1 MNQPVKQHSTFKD
14 NPPNRKN
21 VSFHTNGNRVEPV
34 DGSSLS
40 NRKQR
45 ENREKKKGNVQAAP
59 HAQAGGASGADSL
72 PCLYSNNS
80 GENVDETS
88 MEPLKIKGEKRV
100 DKDLNKLCPYHK
112 KQAEVLFRNTKA
124 FIDKYGLENVG
135 FLTLTFRDNVRDNKE
150 AGRRFNNMNGEFLS
164 EHFGGWM
171 LVKERQKRGAWHYH
185 LLVDCKTDIRTGID
199 FNAIKSGDYSS
210 ASAGLRRLWSLLRKE
225 LPKYNFGRAELLP
238 IRSNSEGLAR
248 YVGKYIAKHV
258 GGRIDEDKGVRLF
271 SCSKGFKAA
280 NTCFMW
286 HSVGSWLWRQKVKA
300 WAHSS
305 GVLHYEDIK
314 KVFGNKWAWK
324 YAGFIE
330 SVPLSD
336 RVIYPTLDHWRAAKD
351 FPEEAVPFGVP
362 LDAEKN
368 GTLYNIR
375 VRRTEEGRHVAV
387 EYRIY
392 SPKTTGEKD
401 NDEQGKSRKIHQFE
415 QLPLLPNHARKSQ
428 IS

>member
-14 NPPNRKN
+14 NPSNRKN
-21 VSFHTNGNRVEPV
+21 VFSHTKGNSVKPV
-34 DGSSLS
+34 DGTSLS

-45 ENREKKKGNVQAAP
+45 ENREREKGNVTDAPRAQAA
-59 HAQAGGASGADSL
+59 GASGADSL
-72 PCLYSNNS
+72 PCLYSSNS
-80 GENVDETS
+80 NENSEETHT
-88 MEPLKIKGEKRV
+88 EPAKTKDEKRV

-150 AGRRFNNMNGEFLS
+150 AGRRFDSMNTAFLS
-164 EHFGGWM
+164 KHFGGWM

-185 LLVDCKTDIRTGID
+185 LLVDCKIDIRTGID
-199 FNAIKSGDYSS
+199 FNAINSSDYSS

-238 IRSNSEGLAR
+238 VRSNSEGLAR

-271 SCSKGFKAA
+271 SCSKGFKSA
-280 NTCFMW
+280 NTCFIW

-300 WAHSS
+300 WAKDK
-305 GVLHYEDIK
+305 GILHYEDIK
-314 KVFGNKWAWK
+314 DWEYRQTNVVGNVVKIKLGKNWAWK
-324 YAGFIE
+324 YAGQIE
-330 SVPLSD
+330 STPLPN
-336 RVIYPTLDHWRAAKD
+336 RVIYPTLDHWRAAND

-375 VRRTEEGRHVAV
+375 VRRTKEGRLVAV
-387 EYRIY
+387 EHKIA
-392 SPKTTGEKD
+392 PAVGAC
-401 NDEQGKSRKIHQFE
+401 NQGKGE
-415 QLPLLPNHARKSQ
+415 
-428 IS
+428 